1 MVISELEQQLQIFCK
16 KIKQKKILQQYAYS
30 LIVYI
35 NRFQQNKDYT
45 QDFLEISS
53 LYQNQKYEQCIDLI
67 LSIHWPK
74 DRENIKIH

>member
-35 NRFQQNKDYT
+35 NRFQQNKDYA

-53 LYQNQKYEQCIDLI
+53 LYQKQKYEQCIDLI
-67 LSIHWPK
+67 LSIH
-74 DRENIKIH
+74 

>member
-67 LSIHWPK
+67 LSIH
-74 DRENIKIH
+74 